1 MSTDF
6 SQREKECFDFLRRIP
21 TKTPYVVIGGYAVTS
36 YGFPRFSVDLDLT
49 ISKSELSFFKE
60 HVQQSGFVFTK
71 GKEDLAYAGRFER
84 YEKNLVSIDLLINGV
99 ASRQTGYC
107 YPFSYIFKHSHIRE
121 TSGWDPANTVKAR
134 IATKEMLLALK
145 IHSMRTADKRDIIM
159 LCYEK
164 PNVFDIIT
172 HLKKGLRKQLQ
183 GHIDELRALLG
194 SAALKD
200 SLKGV
205 YSIDEFIYKKT
216 IKNCEQTLD
225 ELKTSLSGCAET
237 GTA

>member
-21 TKTPYVVIGGYAVTS
+21 ETTPYVVIGGYAVTS

-49 ISKSELSFFKE
+49 IPIRELPFFKD
-60 HVQQSGFVFTK
+60 QAKKSGFVFTK

-84 YEKNLVSIDLLINGV
+84 YEKDLVSIDLLINGV

-164 PNVFDIIT
+164 PTIST
-172 HLKKGLRKQLQ
+172 LLAHLTKGPRKQLQ

-194 SAALKD
+194 NAALKD

-237 GTA
+237 GTV